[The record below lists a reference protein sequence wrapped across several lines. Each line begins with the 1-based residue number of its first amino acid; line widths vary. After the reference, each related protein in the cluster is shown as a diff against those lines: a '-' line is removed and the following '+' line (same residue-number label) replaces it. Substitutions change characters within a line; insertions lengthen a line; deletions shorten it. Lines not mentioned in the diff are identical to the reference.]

1 MSLFD
6 WTEFGRVDRIGT
18 SKRIVRGWLFAAR
31 GHVPIID
38 RVNFPDAHKLYPGA
52 GDN

>member
-1 MSLFD
+1 MCLCD
-6 WTEFGRVDRIGT
+6 WIEFGRLDRIGT

-38 RVNFPDAHKLYPGA
+38 RVNFPNERRLFPGR
-52 GDN
+52 GR